1 MYQWEEEQTDK
12 TVTYKKVWK
21 NHRVNSCRF
30 QYQGGLSHDNPT
42 FPVAGTCMKL
52 AKVAVGDFV
61 LSKKMLL
68 GLFESRGGKERG
80 CASLGHK
87 AEEKLRYMR

>member
-1 MYQWEEEQTDK
+1 
-12 TVTYKKVWK
+12 
-21 NHRVNSCRF
+21 
-30 QYQGGLSHDNPT
+30 
-42 FPVAGTCMKL
+42 MKL

-68 GLFESRGGKERG
+68 GLVESRGGKERG